1 MLEFRLRENA
11 ALSYP
16 DNAVVANARRSLVR
30 FDVFE
35 ADLEAGELRKYE
47 RRVKLPQQSFRVLEA
62 LVERPMQLV
71 SREELRQLLWPSD
84 TFVEFDHG
92 LNNAVNRLRETLG
105 DSPQKPRFIET
116 IPRRGYRFIAP
127 IETPAAD
134 PIAQEPSPQ
143 VIATAG
149 PAEALA
155 PDRLSTS
162 RRLFAFGAGAM
173 AMVLLLVAIAWNR
186 RTDPSPPSLVVLP
199 FIAANAAEESPDAYL
214 AFGMTDALISE
225 LSRSGALKVISQTS
239 AMHYKGARKP
249 LPVIARELG
258 VTTVVEGSVVQEG
271 GQVRLTVQL
280 IDARSDAHLW
290 TQTYT
295 SDPSAALANQRA
307 RAREVAAIIRS
318 RLVPDDR
325 SPAPTLQSTTPAA
338 YEAYL
343 KGRYFLQQGGESTAA
358 RARQFFEEAIA
369 ADQGFAA
376 AHAGLAHYF
385 ATTDA
390 LAPAQ
395 AMPRAELSARRA
407 LELDPSSAAGHAAL
421 AFVHY
426 FWHWDW
432 TAADRAFA
440 RALELDPNDAL
451 ARRWHAIFLSAMGRH
466 QTAAEEIAL
475 AVTLDPL
482 SLSAFDA
489 AGGVWSNARRFDKVV
504 EQARHI
510 HDLSPADPRGFMH
523 LAIGNFYQE
532 KYAEAIAAAGKA
544 VEGSG
549 RNPAYLCLLAVMQQ
563 RAGHTDAAQQTLAEI
578 ETLATKG
585 YVPEVFLAVV
595 DVWMGEH
602 DAAVRHLNR
611 AFDQRDGYL
620 LVANVAPWVDPLRE
634 HAGFQDLLQRMR
646 FPR

>member
-1 MLEFRLRENA
+1 M
-11 ALSYP
+11 SQP
-16 DNAVVANARRSLVR
+16 DTAVVANTRRSPVR
-30 FDVFE
+30 FAEFE
-35 ADLEAGELRKYE
+35 ADLEAGELRKYG
-47 RRVKLPQQSFRVLEA
+47 RRLKLPQQSFRVLEV

-71 SREELRQLLWPSD
+71 SRDELRESLWPSD

-105 DSPQKPRFIET
+105 DSAQHPRFIET

-134 PIAQEPSPQ
+134 PIAPEPPPQ
-143 VIATAG
+143 IIDAAG
-149 PAEALA
+149 PAEAPA
-155 PDRLSTS
+155 PFTLSAS
-162 RRLFAFGAGAM
+162 RRLFVFGAGAM
-173 AMVLLLVAIAWNR
+173 AIVLLLVAIAWNR
-186 RTDPSPPSLVVLP
+186 RTDAPPPSLVVLP
-199 FIAANAAEESPDAYL
+199 FIAANAADESQDAYL

-249 LPVIARELG
+249 LPAIARELG
-258 VTTVVEGSVVQEG
+258 VTIVVEGSVVQEG
-271 GQVRLTVQL
+271 GEVRLTVQL

-290 TQTYT
+290 TQTYV
-295 SDPSAALANQRA
+295 SDPPAALANQRA

-325 SPAPTLQSTTPAA
+325 PSAPTLQSTTPAA

-343 KGRYFLQQGGESTAA
+343 KGRYFLQQPSEASAA

-369 ADQGFAA
+369 ADPDFAA

-385 ATTDA
+385 VTTDA

-395 AMPRAELSARRA
+395 AMPRAESSARRA
-407 LELDPSSAAGHAAL
+407 LELDSSSAAGHAAL

-432 TAADRAFA
+432 AAADRAFA
-440 RALELDPNDAL
+440 RALALDPNDAL
-451 ARRWHAIFLSAMGRH
+451 TRRWHAIFLSAMGRH
-466 QTAAEEIAL
+466 QTAAEEIEL

-482 SLSAFDA
+482 SLSALDA

-510 HDLSPADPRGFMH
+510 HDLNPGDPRGFIH
-523 LAIGNFYQE
+523 LAIGNLFQDN
-532 KYAEAIAAAGKA
+532 YAEAIAAAAKA
-544 VEGSG
+544 VDGSG

-563 RAGHTDAAQQTLAEI
+563 RAGETDAARQTLAEI

-585 YVPEVFLAVV
+585 YVPEVFLAVAY
-595 DVWMGEH
+595 VWMGEH

-611 AFDQRDGYL
+611 AFDARDGYL
-620 LVANVAPWVDPLRE
+620 VVANVAPWLDPLRE
-634 HAGFQDLLQRMR
+634 HAGFQELLQRLR

>member
-1 MLEFRLRENA
+1 M
-11 ALSYP
+11 
-16 DNAVVANARRSLVR
+16 VAKVRRPPVR

-35 ADLEAGELRKYE
+35 ADLESGELRKHGQ
-47 RRVKLPQQSFRVLEA
+47 RIKLPQQSFRVLQL

-71 SREELRQLLWPSD
+71 SRDELRESLWPSD

-105 DSPQKPRFIET
+105 DSAQQPRFIET
-116 IPRRGYRFIAP
+116 VPRRGYRFIASIEMTAP
-127 IETPAAD
+127 DPIVLPEPAPPVIETAVPAA
-134 PIAQEPSPQ
+134 
-143 VIATAG
+143 V
-149 PAEALA
+149 PAL
-155 PDRLSTS
+155 DTLSAS
-162 RRLFAFGAGAM
+162 RRLFVFGAGAM
-173 AMVLLLVAIAWNR
+173 AIILLLAAIAWNR
-186 RTDPSPPSLVVLP
+186 RTAAPPASVVVLP
-199 FIAANAAEESPDAYL
+199 FIAADAADESEDAYL

-271 GQVRLTVQL
+271 GEVRLTVQL
-280 IDARSDAHLW
+280 IDARTDAHLW

-295 SDPSAALANQRA
+295 SDPPAALANQRA
-307 RAREVAAIIRS
+307 RAREVAAIIRA

-325 SPAPTLQSTTPAA
+325 PAAPTLQSTTPAA

-343 KGRYFLQQGGESTAA
+343 KGRYFLQQGGESSAA
-358 RARQFFEEAIA
+358 RARQFFEHAIA
-369 ADQGFAA
+369 ADPKFAA

-385 ATTDA
+385 VTTDA
-390 LAPAQ
+390 LAPSE
-395 AMPRAELSARRA
+395 AMPRAESSARRA
-407 LELDPSSAAGHAAL
+407 LELDPSLAAAHAVQ

-426 FWHWDW
+426 FWQWDW

-440 RALELDPNDAL
+440 RALALDPNDAL
-451 ARRWHAIFLSAMGRH
+451 TRRWHAIFLSAMGRH
-466 QTAAEEIAL
+466 ETAAEEIEL

-504 EQARHI
+504 EQARRI
-510 HDLSPADPRGFMH
+510 HDLNPGDPRGFIH
-523 LAIGNFYQE
+523 LAIGNFFQD
-532 KYAEAIAAAGKA
+532 KFAEAIAAAEKA
-544 VEGSG
+544 VDGSG

-563 RAGHTDAAQQTLAEI
+563 QAGHIDAARQTLVEI
-578 ETLATKG
+578 DTLATKG
-585 YVPEVFLAVV
+585 YVPEVFLAVAYV
-595 DVWMGEH
+595 SMGEH

-611 AFDQRDGYL
+611 AFDRRDAYL
-620 LVANVAPWVDPLRE
+620 VVANVAPWLDPVRE